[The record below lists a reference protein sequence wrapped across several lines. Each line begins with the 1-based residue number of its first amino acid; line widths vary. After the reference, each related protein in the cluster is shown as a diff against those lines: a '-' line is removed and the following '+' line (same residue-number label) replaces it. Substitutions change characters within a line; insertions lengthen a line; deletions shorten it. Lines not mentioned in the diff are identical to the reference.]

1 MDGKLGQ
8 YCAHISTCTTR
19 EEPVANLERAVSA
32 LLDAFCK
39 RNQGNMPRRII
50 IYRDGVSDNQFE
62 RVLEKELTAYKE
74 ALMQRGYGEDSVQI
88 AIIMCQK
95 RHNTR
100 LVYQSEDRMG
110 GDKEYINP
118 CVGLC
123 VDARTNFTVDPDSIH
138 GNDPVGCI
146 NTPGLNEFYL
156 NSHAAVLGTSKP
168 CKYVLIY
175 DEIGLKVRRLHI
187 FLHIIKVCC

>member
-1 MDGKLGQ
+1 
-8 YCAHISTCTTR
+8 
-19 EEPVANLERAVSA
+19 
-32 LLDAFCK
+32 
-39 RNQGNMPRRII
+39 MPRRII

-62 RVLEKELTAYKE
+62 KVLEKELTAYKE

-100 LVYQSEDRMG
+100 LVYQSDDGRMG

-123 VDARTNFTVDPDSIH
+123 VDARTSFTVDPDSIH

-175 DEIGLKVRRLHI
+175 DEIGLKVGSSYI
-187 FLHIIKVCC
+187 FYRIYKNYFDQLCCVPQLAEIELLTFWTTHLYNRCTRSVSYATPGKDEK